1 MNALDLA
8 FIMFGTANTVNQ
20 SHDAML
26 SLSLSLT
33 SSPPFPLP
41 DDHLAKQFL
50 PSEGKTELKSL
61 TMFLPTASDSS
72 SPKHFLK
79 KLKKKL

>member
-20 SHDAML
+20 SHDVML
-26 SLSLSLT
+26 SLSSI
-33 SSPPFPLP
+33 PPFPLP

-50 PSEGKTELKSL
+50 PSKGKTE
-61 TMFLPTASDSS
+61 
-72 SPKHFLK
+72 
-79 KLKKKL
+79 